1 MAMAD
6 LVAQSSIGSITYLAP
21 SGSLGEETT
30 QSALAE
36 AVDACVKSSR
46 AEVVLDLNRVP
57 LVNGKGL
64 EVILAANDRLAAAGG
79 GLKFVNAS
87 PLVTDIFIANRITPS
102 GPSPDLDSNTVMP
115 VGRHPA
121 PQPKKLGEI
130 LIEMGLI
137 DDARRAEALQLQT
150 KSGKQLGA
158 LLIEKRAISEA
169 DLYRALSRQSGIPY
183 IALRPGLYEPAAAAM
198 VPGETA
204 RRLNVLPMF
213 KVRDT
218 LTLATADPQAIPAL
232 DEIQSIAGSELC
244 LVLSRREE
252 ITKCHFDAYSADQA
266 SRAMDGGMDA
276 FGGAALG
283 AVPGDIELVEQERTD
298 FTTIDQMAGG
308 SSVINLVNGLIQRAV
323 SDGASDIHIE
333 CSRARGMVRFRVDGI
348 LHEIMQVRPDMHPA
362 MVSRLKVMAGLDIAE
377 RRMPQDGRLQVT
389 TQGRTIDLRF
399 SSLGGIYGEK
409 VVLRVLDRN
418 QSILDVNKLGMT
430 PQNLAVLKKLL
441 GRSYGMVL
449 VTGPTGSGK
458 TTTLY
463 AAVNFLKSIEK
474 NIVTIEDPVEYQLD
488 IINQNQVNESTGLG
502 FARML
507 RHILRQDPDIIMV
520 GEIRDRETAEIAVQ
534 AALTGHLV
542 LSTLHTNDAV
552 GALSR
557 MMEMGVEPYLLSSAL
572 AGVVA
577 QRLVRQVCPTCSEP
591 FSPAPEL
598 AAAQGWPANVKLAKG
613 RGCPGCYD
621 SGYRGRMGI
630 HEIIESSVDLERVMI
645 RNPSKEDL
653 QAFIRKSGHKSL
665 YQDGM
670 QRVLEGRTT
679 LEEVARV
686 IHAT

>member
-1 MAMAD
+1 MAD

-21 SGSLGEETT
+21 SGSLGEENM
-30 QSALAE
+30 QAALAG
-36 AVDACVKSSR
+36 AVGACVETSR
-46 AEVVLDLNRVP
+46 AEVVLDLDRVP
-57 LVNGKGL
+57 LVNGRGL
-64 EVILAANDRLAAAGG
+64 EVILNANDRLTAAGG
-79 GLKFVNAS
+79 SLKFVNAS
-87 PLVTDIFIANRITPS
+87 PLVTDILIANGITSSDPS
-102 GPSPDLDSNTVMP
+102 SAFGASTVMS
-115 VGRHPA
+115 VGQRLA
-121 PQPKKLGEI
+121 PQPRKIGEI

-137 DDARRAEALQLQT
+137 TDAQRAEALQLQT
-150 KSGKQLGA
+150 RSGKQLGA
-158 LLIEKRAISEA
+158 ILIEKRTISET
-169 DLYRALSRQSGIPY
+169 DLYQALSRQSGIPY

-232 DEIQSIAGSELC
+232 DEIQSIAGGKLC
-244 LVLSRREE
+244 LVLSRRDE
-252 ITKCHFDAYSADQA
+252 ITKCYFDAYSVDQA
-266 SRAMDGGMDA
+266 SRAMDGGMDGP
-276 FGGAALG
+276 GGALG
-283 AVPGDIELVEQERTD
+283 DAAGDIDLVEQERTD
-298 FTTIDQMAGG
+298 FTAIDQMAGG

-362 MVSRLKVMAGLDIAE
+362 IVSRLKVMAKLDIAE
-377 RRMPQDGRLQVT
+377 RRMPQDGRLQVM

-399 SSLGGIYGEK
+399 SSLAGIYGEK
-409 VVLRVLDRN
+409 VVLRILDRS
-418 QSILDVNKLGMT
+418 QAILDIDKIGMT
-430 PQNLAVLKKLL
+430 PPNLAVFKKLL

-474 NIVTIEDPVEYQLD
+474 NIVTIEDPVEYQID
-488 IINQNQVNESTGLG
+488 IINQNQVNEATGLG

-577 QRLVRQVCPTCSEP
+577 QRLVRRVCPTCSAP
-591 FSPAPEL
+591 FTPSPEL
-598 AAAQGWPANVKLAKG
+598 AAAQGWPVDVKLAKG
-613 RGCPGCYD
+613 RGCPACYD

-630 HEIIESSVDLERVMI
+630 HEIIEATADLERVMI
-645 RNPSKEDL
+645 KNPSKEDL
-653 QAFIRKSGHKSL
+653 QAFIHKSGHKSL
-665 YQDGM
+665 FQDGM
-670 QRVLEGRTT
+670 QRVLERRTS

-686 IHAT
+686 IHET

>member
-1 MAMAD
+1 MAD
-6 LVAQSSIGSITYLAP
+6 LVARSSIGSITYLAP
-21 SGSLGEETT
+21 SGSLGEIDT
-30 QSALAE
+30 QAALAG
-36 AVDACVKSSR
+36 AVDACVGASQT
-46 AEVVLDLNRVP
+46 EVVLDLNQVP
-57 LVNGKGL
+57 LVTGRGL
-64 EVILAANDRLAAAGG
+64 EVILDAGDRLTAAGG
-79 GLKFVNAS
+79 NFKFVNAS
-87 PLVTDIFIANRITPS
+87 PLVADILVASGIASNGSSSDP
-102 GPSPDLDSNTVMP
+102 GANTVTAAGQRP
-115 VGRHPA
+115 T
-121 PQPKKLGEI
+121 PQSKKIGEI

-137 DDARRAEALQLQT
+137 DNAQCADALQLQA

-158 LLIEKRAISEA
+158 ILIEKRAISEA
-169 DLYRALSRQSGIPY
+169 DLYKALSRQSGIPY
-183 IALRPGLYEPAAAAM
+183 IALRPGLYERAAAAL

-218 LTLATADPQAIPAL
+218 LTLATADPQAIPAI
-232 DEIQSIAGSELC
+232 DEIQAITGGKLC

-266 SRAMDGGMDA
+266 SRAMEGGMPGL
-276 FGGAALG
+276 GGALG
-283 AVPGDIELVEQERTD
+283 EMSGDIELVEQERTD
-298 FTTIDQMAGG
+298 FTAIDQMATG

-333 CSRARGMVRFRVDGI
+333 CSRTKGMVRFRIDGI
-348 LHEIMQVRPDMHPA
+348 LYEIMQVRPDMHPA
-362 MVSRLKVMAGLDIAE
+362 IVSRLKVMAGLDIAE

-389 TQGRTIDLRF
+389 TQGRMIDLRF
-399 SSLGGIYGEK
+399 SSLAGIYGEK

-418 QSILDVNKLGMT
+418 QSILDVDKIGMT
-430 PQNLAVLKKLL
+430 PPNLAAFKKLL

-463 AAVNFLKSIEK
+463 AAVNFLKTIEK

-488 IINQNQVNESTGLG
+488 IINQNQVNEATGLG

-507 RHILRQDPDIIMV
+507 RHILRQDPDIVMV

-557 MMEMGVEPYLLSSAL
+557 LMEMGVEPYLLSSAL

-577 QRLVRQVCPTCSEP
+577 QRLVRQVCPSCREP
-591 FSPAPEL
+591 FTPSPEL
-598 AAAQGWPANVKLAKG
+598 AAAQGWPADVKLAKG
-613 RGCPGCYD
+613 RGCPACHE
-621 SGYRGRMGI
+621 SGYRGRIGI
-630 HEIIESSVDLERVMI
+630 HEIIVASADLERVMI
-645 RNPSKEDL
+645 KNPSKEEL
-653 QAFIRKSGHKSL
+653 QAFVRNTGHQSL
-665 YQDGM
+665 FQDGM
-670 QRVLEGRTT
+670 RRVLEGRTS

-686 IHAT
+686 IHES